1 MSNIAVR
8 PAGSSDLLA
17 IAAIYA
23 QSVAASTATFDL
35 EEPPLSWWQAKLDS
49 TAVGDHF
56 LVAHSLAAGDGE
68 KVLGYAYSGAFRA
81 RPAYRLTRETSVYL
95 APEATGSGLGSR
107 LYSELLTLLRQD
119 DVHLVVAVVAQP
131 NPASN
136 AVHRKMGF
144 AEVGTLDEVGFKFGA
159 YVSTTYFQLLLT

>member
-1 MSNIAVR
+1 MARLLGSPRAHHSGPGSRRRPSDAHRSSARGPDHGSPEHMSNIAVR

-68 KVLGYAYSGAFRA
+68 KVLGYAYSGA
-81 RPAYRLTRETSVYL
+81 
-95 APEATGSGLGSR
+95 
-107 LYSELLTLLRQD
+107 
-119 DVHLVVAVVAQP
+119 
-131 NPASN
+131 
-136 AVHRKMGF
+136 
-144 AEVGTLDEVGFKFGA
+144 
-159 YVSTTYFQLLLT
+159 